1 MLKAISYHFFAKV
14 ITVFS
19 AYLLHFCL
27 GKMLTVEEYGIVGT
41 IINLCNFYYLFL
53 TNGVRQSIS
62 KNISVGC
69 YLKREV
75 IKNGVLMQII
85 FSIALSI
92 MNFLIAP
99 VLAKQFGNN
108 GFTLYFRYVSIL
120 IPFTAIYF
128 ALTGGLNGI
137 KLFKAEAIVTS
148 LYPLLR
154 LTAVPFSMLM
164 DKNKPFGVVS
174 GFILSSFVSMFVT
187 GILLFIS
194 FSKEKAI
201 ETKEKPS
208 YMRTIKTSLQFI
220 TMFAAITI
228 VLNLDTLLLQF
239 IKKDSVLV
247 GYYTGVHTFSLVPYY
262 LVSAL
267 YLVILPYIAENYQ
280 KGKIDEVK
288 EIVIKNLR
296 VLTTFVFPIV
306 LLISISSESLMVS
319 FYGPEYSIAG
329 KSLSILVLG
338 LFMLSIFALVCV
350 VLNGMNKK
358 KITLISSIVIVILD
372 IALQFLLIPKYGI
385 LGASLATTMTS
396 ASGCVFITICLFSY
410 LNIWKAFYNAI
421 YKAML
426 MIIVFSIITFI
437 LYKSLL
443 IDNLIVLVLTY
454 LFLVAPYMY
463 SIIKFKIINLGELT
477 S

>member
-1 MLKAISYHFFAKV
+1 
-14 ITVFS
+14 
-19 AYLLHFCL
+19 
-27 GKMLTVEEYGIVGT
+27 MLTVEEYGIVGT

-69 YLKREV
+69 YLERKV

-85 FSIALSI
+85 FSIALSLI
-92 MNFLIAP
+92 NYLIAP
-99 VLAKQFGNN
+99 VLAEQFGNTE
-108 GFTLYFRYVSIL
+108 FTLYFRYVSIL

-154 LTAVPFSMLM
+154 LTAVPFSMLI
-164 DKNKPFGVVS
+164 DKNKPFGVIS
-174 GFILSSFVSMFVT
+174 GFILSSFVSMLVT
-187 GILLFIS
+187 GILIVIS
-194 FSKEKAI
+194 FNKEKAI
-201 ETKEKPS
+201 EAREEKPS
-208 YMRTIKTSLQFI
+208 YMSTIKTSLQFI

-296 VLTTFVFPIV
+296 IITTFVFPIV

-358 KITLISSIVIVILD
+358 KITLISSVFIVILD
-372 IALQFLLIPKYGI
+372 IALQLLLIPKYGI
-385 LGASLATTMTS
+385 LGASLATS
-396 ASGCVFITICLFSY
+396 ISAASGCVFIAICLFSY
-410 LNIWKAFYNAI
+410 LNIWKTFYHAI
-421 YKAML
+421 YKTML
-426 MIIVFSIITFI
+426 IIIVFSIVTFI
-437 LYKSLL
+437 LYNSLL
-443 IDNLIVLVLTY
+443 IDNLIVLALTY
-454 LFLVAPYMY
+454 LLLAVPYMY
-463 SIIKFKIINLGELT
+463 SILKLKIINIGELT